1 MFTKGDRFMLNQIF
15 NKQKIIMEQ
24 LNNINRQLQITND
37 IIVKYC
43 GGEHEFEIE
52 KLKQKMLNAKFTKNQ
67 LELIYDLIDYKT
79 KQYVKKEGD

>member
-43 GGEHEFEIE
+43 GGEHEFETE